1 MMRAMK
7 KCPFCAE
14 EIQDDA
20 IKCRYCGSMLTATG
34 AAASAPANADVTPE
48 VAQLLAAGK
57 KIEAIKI
64 VRQRTGAGL
73 REAKD
78 YVDAIEA
85 GRTPQPLPAR
95 SMMLPAQPGPGSGGR
110 ALVFLLFL
118 LALGA
123 VLYWWSRSPR

>member
-1 MMRAMK
+1 MK

-14 EIQDDA
+14 AIQDGA
-20 IKCRYCGSMLTATG
+20 IKCRYCGSMLIPAGAATAT
-34 AAASAPANADVTPE
+34 STNADVAPE
-48 VAQLLAAGK
+48 VAQLLAASR

-85 GRTPQPLPAR
+85 GRTPQSLPVR
-95 SMMLPAQPGPGSGGR
+95 SIMPPAQPGSGSGGR
-110 ALVFLLFL
+110 AFVFLLFL

-123 VLYWWSRSPR
+123 ALYWWIRSPR

>member
-1 MMRAMK
+1 MK

-20 IKCRYCGSMLTATG
+20 IKCRYCGSMLTAVG
-34 AAASAPANADVTPE
+34 SAASASANPDVAAE

-57 KIEAIKI
+57 KIEAIKN
-64 VRQRTGAGL
+64 VRQHTGAGL
-73 REAKD
+73 REAKE

-95 SMMLPAQPGPGSGGR
+95 SMMPLAQPAPGSGGR
-110 ALVFLLFL
+110 AFVFLLFL